1 MNSEPHPHRDMKVS
15 KFLRLQEPS
24 NDRNERRMSRRDIPE
39 MPRGYNPQYTFDF
52 NDIKKRILSNANAYY
67 AHRFPEAQRYDFIT
81 SSIPPTDRQDG
92 MEYRGGLIVYPDP
105 KSNDWVM
112 LYKSHSWPA
121 VEDTAFEIKSWLEEK
136 MRAVFDKVNEGEK
149 WAGTKKKSKEELS
162 GNERKSTAGEDQM
175 EDVETAEDSSK
186 STDTAAGDIGDNT
199 KIGEKDK
206 DKEVPKQPEESTSG
220 SPVEAASNAVMPFRK
235 RKSAAEEEEER
246 KKSVKNNDEER
257 VFVGEKNDP
266 PAQEKKGTV
275 VETIVDPIQVKL
287 PPTEK

>member
-1 MNSEPHPHRDMKVS
+1 
-15 KFLRLQEPS
+15 
-24 NDRNERRMSRRDIPE
+24 

-136 MRAVFDKVNEGEK
+136 MRAVFDKMNEGEK
-149 WAGTKKKSKEELS
+149 WAGMKKKSKDELS
-162 GNERKSTAGEDQM
+162 SNEKKSTAGEDQM
-175 EDVETAEDSSK
+175 EDVENAKGSPRAQ
-186 STDTAAGDIGDNT
+186 DTAADTVGNGTDIGD
-199 KIGEKDK
+199 KDE
-206 DKEVPKQPEESTSG
+206 DKEVPNQPEDSTSG
-220 SPVEAASNAVMPFRK
+220 DPVETTSNTAMPYRK

-246 KKSVKNNDEER
+246 KKSVKNDDEER
-257 VFVGEKNDP
+257 VFVGKKNDP
-266 PAQEKKGTV
+266 PAQEKKEAL
-275 VETIVDPIQVKL
+275 VEPIVNPIQVKL